1 MAKCA
6 RSATVS
12 AFLWLLALCP
22 HRTAAQFDGNLTLQ
36 SSFGQLSAARKSR
49 SLIQCWSSDSP
60 ARISFDK
67 PGGLPRYSQQLLQG
81 DEAHV
86 LLLPASAGASRAGLF
101 TCQQAVGG
109 IVTSAATLK
118 LPPSGK
124 AQILPVK
131 AYVVAHTGDN
141 VQLSVT
147 KQLRRSEPLVWML
160 EGLELPDFGDRE
172 TVTLEDVEP
181 ADAGVYECFYRG
193 QRKALLHAWIRLIVY
208 GPACQQ
214 DCPPC
219 RNGGIC
225 HDTWGVCICP
235 AGFAGPNCDT
245 ACGENRVGAQ
255 CERTCSPPGQLASAR
270 HGCAIHLFCKPDP
283 LGCSCAPGF
292 KGPHCSQGCPED
304 YYGADCLQKCRCSSP
319 SDCDAIT
326 GHCLQGCA
334 PGWGGDSCQI
344 YVGEQTETAQ
354 PAVTTE
360 PTCEPGRFGKDCSRL
375 CHCADDE
382 ACDPSSGVCPA
393 SCKDGYSRPTC
404 SVCLPGR
411 FGDNCSLSCHCWNG
425 HENCGPD
432 GHCHDGCAPGW
443 TGEYCQEEC
452 SEDTFGPDCAYTCH
466 CATNSTPPC
475 NPISGACGTCEPGY
489 RGPSCQETLGGDLY
503 KATAPLSDTLKDG
516 MRTFRCR
523 ARNEYGFDVGTVQVD
538 VVADPVLTAP
548 PEVEVSSDHAEIS
561 WQPWSWGPK
570 SGGRQGDTIQYQ
582 LQYRTEGAKNWTIAG
597 PWQDATT
604 FNMSG
609 LLPNTEYV
617 FAVALRRNNASTA
630 ELPRPETWATART
643 LCGEASPQSAP
654 QDLEVESVSED
665 QLSVRW
671 KPPRQDQLHCQLTG
685 YEVHLRKTGD
695 SEDLAR
701 VQNLEAEAQ
710 SAKFNKLEPHM
721 PYSVNVYPVTFLG
734 RGPFNSSV
742 EARTEQG
749 ATDPVLTTPPEV
761 QVSSDHAEISWE
773 PWSWGPKSGG
783 RQGDTIHYQLQYRI
797 EGASNWTVAGPWQ
810 DATTFN
816 VSGLLPDTEYVF
828 AVALRRNNVSTAG
841 LPEPEMWASA
851 RTLCGEASSQSA
863 PQDLEVES
871 VSEDR
876 LSVRW
881 KTPRQDQLR
890 CKLTGY
896 EIHLRKAED
905 SEDLAEVQN
914 VEADKQSAEFDKLE
928 PDTLYRVNVYPVTSQ
943 GRVPFNSSVDATT
956 EQGVPGPVADL
967 TVAWVNSSEAL
978 VTWQP
983 PKVCNGTPVEFKVKL
998 HPRDVGG
1005 CGVTGLE
1012 DVFLVRYPQFLGKGL
1027 APHSL
1032 YRVGVSA
1039 GTNKGYG
1046 EQRELSF
1053 LTTGAAPSGPPRNI
1067 KVIWAG
1073 PRSLFLSWEPVPCR
1087 EMHGPLVFYECTFKF
1102 ADGTGNAL
1110 VTNATDPNVT
1120 LHGLQ
1125 PFRKYAMRVRAVNA
1139 FGSGPL
1145 SLPVMRTTTQDR
1157 KPEQFRV
1164 EQVTDT
1170 TVQLHWEEPREP
1182 NGVLVEYEVLVEG
1195 SDEDGLWPG
1204 AKTTVLA
1211 DDDRTATLED
1221 LSPGQSYKALV
1232 RALTIAGP
1240 GPYAVSHFTTAPAGV
1255 KYEDVEVSYVSGGPF
1270 SATLQLTFPED
1281 LELSYYEVVLSKQE
1295 PGSHAAASYP
1305 VAKVHVVTNSTTEY
1319 FVVGDGLY
1327 YGGFFNAPLIP
1338 STGYKA
1344 VVLAVFENSRGSEPV
1359 RLASKPLIFTTG
1371 EAPVRLDIRSVSVYL
1386 SLWILVPVAIAL
1398 SLVVITTTVLV
1409 LLLRRQEFDVTLHD
1423 PVFDEPVMRADSSAC
1438 SSDEEPPK
1446 PLADYE
1452 ASPNVPR
1459 IDWQTF
1465 QSTYM

>member
-131 AYVVAHTGDN
+131 VGPIWDKVASRSPITVLAKRSRFRPHIIFFEDFCLKERFCSRQNVGLEQPLSARPVHSSLCLCIFCALLPVCNHEPTRLLWCGVVLSKNGTLAQDKVALEHNSTSATHSLYGQLSKDKLVLRQKCLVVA
-141 VQLSVT
+141 
-147 KQLRRSEPLVWML
+147 
-160 EGLELPDFGDRE
+160 
-172 TVTLEDVEP
+172 
-181 ADAGVYECFYRG
+181 
-193 QRKALLHAWIRLIVY
+193 
-208 GPACQQ
+208 
-214 DCPPC
+214 
-219 RNGGIC
+219 
-225 HDTWGVCICP
+225 
-235 AGFAGPNCDT
+235 

-489 RGPSCQETLGGDLY
+489 RGPSCQEKCSPGTHGTNCSLSCECLHGEICHHADGTCFCTGRHRGRLCDQLAPKVLQSEESEVKLGESTLVSCTVEASPAPVVQLYYQESGKTLSKVSVEALGGDLY

-582 LQYRTEGAKNWTIAG
+582 LQYR
-597 PWQDATT
+597 
-604 FNMSG
+604 
-609 LLPNTEYV
+609 
-617 FAVALRRNNASTA
+617 
-630 ELPRPETWATART
+630 
-643 LCGEASPQSAP
+643 
-654 QDLEVESVSED
+654 
-665 QLSVRW
+665 
-671 KPPRQDQLHCQLTG
+671 
-685 YEVHLRKTGD
+685 
-695 SEDLAR
+695 
-701 VQNLEAEAQ
+701 
-710 SAKFNKLEPHM
+710 
-721 PYSVNVYPVTFLG
+721 
-734 RGPFNSSV
+734 
-742 EARTEQG
+742 
-749 ATDPVLTTPPEV
+749 
-761 QVSSDHAEISWE
+761 
-773 PWSWGPKSGG
+773 
-783 RQGDTIHYQLQYRI
+783 I

-841 LPEPEMWASA
+841 LPKPEMWASA

-983 PKVCNGTPVEFKVKL
+983 PKVRNGTPVEFKVKL

-1125 PFRKYAMRVRAVNA
+1125 PFRKYAMCVRAVNA

-1145 SLPVMRTTTQDR
+1145 SLPVMRTTTQDIPG

-1465 QSTYM
+1465 QSTYIKMPPFGSASKQVVVPCPQQIPCDHRDETTL

>member
-6 RSATVS
+6 RTAAVS

-22 HRTAAQFDGNLTLQ
+22 HRTIAQFDGNLTLQ
-36 SSFGQLSAARKSR
+36 STFGQLSAARKSR

-193 QRKALLHAWIRLIVY
+193 QRKALLHAWIRLIVVGCPKGKF

-292 KGPHCSQGCPED
+292 KGPHCSQ
-304 YYGADCLQKCRCSSP
+304 A
-319 SDCDAIT
+319 
-326 GHCLQGCA
+326 
-334 PGWGGDSCQI
+334 
-344 YVGEQTETAQ
+344 
-354 PAVTTE
+354 
-360 PTCEPGRFGKDCSRL
+360 
-375 CHCADDE
+375 
-382 ACDPSSGVCPA
+382 
-393 SCKDGYSRPTC
+393 
-404 SVCLPGR
+404 CLPGR

-489 RGPSCQETLGGDLY
+489 RGPSCQEKCSPGTHGTNCSLSCECLHGEICHHADGTCFCTGRHRGRFCDQLAPKVLQSEESEVKLGESTLVSCTVEASPAPVVQLYYQESGKTLSKVSVEALGGDLY

-516 MRTFRCR
+516 MQTFRCR

-538 VVADPVLTAP
+538 V
-548 PEVEVSSDHAEIS
+548 
-561 WQPWSWGPK
+561 
-570 SGGRQGDTIQYQ
+570 
-582 LQYRTEGAKNWTIAG
+582 
-597 PWQDATT
+597 
-604 FNMSG
+604 
-609 LLPNTEYV
+609 
-617 FAVALRRNNASTA
+617 
-630 ELPRPETWATART
+630 
-643 LCGEASPQSAP
+643 
-654 QDLEVESVSED
+654 
-665 QLSVRW
+665 
-671 KPPRQDQLHCQLTG
+671 PPRQD
-685 YEVHLRKTGD
+685 R
-695 SEDLAR
+695 
-701 VQNLEAEAQ
+701 
-710 SAKFNKLEPHM
+710 
-721 PYSVNVYPVTFLG
+721 
-734 RGPFNSSV
+734 
-742 EARTEQG
+742 
-749 ATDPVLTTPPEV
+749 
-761 QVSSDHAEISWE
+761 
-773 PWSWGPKSGG
+773 
-783 RQGDTIHYQLQYRI
+783 
-797 EGASNWTVAGPWQ
+797 
-810 DATTFN
+810 
-816 VSGLLPDTEYVF
+816 
-828 AVALRRNNVSTAG
+828 
-841 LPEPEMWASA
+841 
-851 RTLCGEASSQSA
+851 
-863 PQDLEVES
+863 
-871 VSEDR
+871 
-876 LSVRW
+876 
-881 KTPRQDQLR
+881 LR

-905 SEDLAEVQN
+905 SEDLAKVQN
-914 VEADKQSAEFDKLE
+914 VEAEKQSVEFDKLE

-956 EQGVPGPVADL
+956 EQGGPVADL

-978 VTWQP
+978 VTWQS
-983 PKVCNGTPVEFKVKL
+983 PKVRNGTPVEFKVKL

-1012 DVFLVRYPQFLGKGL
+1012 DVFLVRYPQ
-1027 APHSL
+1027 
-1032 YRVGVSA
+1032 R
-1039 GTNKGYG
+1039 
-1046 EQRELSF
+1046 
-1053 LTTGAAPSGPPRNI
+1053 PPRNV

-1073 PRSLFLSWEPVPCR
+1073 PRSLFLSWEPVPCQ

-1102 ADGTGNAL
+1102 ADETGNAL

-1182 NGVLVEYEVLVEG
+1182 NGVLMEYEVLVEG
-1195 SDEDGLWPG
+1195 SDEDGPRPG
-1204 AKTTVLA
+1204 AKATVLA
-1211 DDDRTATLED
+1211 DNDRTATLED

-1232 RALTIAGP
+1232 RALTVAGP
-1240 GPYAVSHFTTAPAGV
+1240 GPYAVSHFTTAPA
-1255 KYEDVEVSYVSGGPF
+1255 
-1270 SATLQLTFPED
+1270 
-1281 LELSYYEVVLSKQE
+1281 
-1295 PGSHAAASYP
+1295 
-1305 VAKVHVVTNSTTEY
+1305 EY

-1327 YGGFFNAPLIP
+1327 YGGFFNAPLLP
-1338 STGYKA
+1338 GTGYKA